1 MKNTNGQRIA
11 VYAGTFDPPT
21 LGHID
26 VLHRAS
32 RLFDKVII
40 AVAESSSKNTLF
52 TVEERL
58 SLISVSVDLP
68 NIETDSFSGLLVD
81 FAASRNACA
90 LIRGLRAISD
100 FEYEFQMALT
110 NQKLKGEI
118 ETVFLMP
125 SEKYS
130 YVSSTLVKE
139 IARFGGDVSAFV
151 SPGTEELLKKKLLV

>member
-110 NQKLKGEI
+110 NQKLRGEI